1 MSGQIFISYRR
12 DDASFPAGRI
22 YDHLVTRFPQNQV
35 FMDVDNLDPGIDF
48 VEAIEGSVGSCEV
61 LVAVIGQRWLTS
73 ADEKGRRRLDNPND
87 FVRLEVATALK
98 RGIRVIPVLVER
110 ALVPESDQLPDDLKA
125 LGRRNALEISHNRFN
140 TDVARLVKAI
150 EGVLEKVEAE
160 RKQREKERL
169 EAEQR
174 EKERLEAEQREK
186 DRLEAEQ
193 REKDR
198 LEAEQREKDRLEAEQ
213 REKDRLE
220 AEQREKDRLEAE
232 QREKDRLEAE
242 QREKDRLEAE
252 QREKDRLAAEQREK
266 DRLEA
271 EQREKD
277 RLAAEQR
284 EKERLEAEQREKDRL
299 AAEQRE
305 NVRLEAEQLEKERET
320 KEQWEKQRLAVEQR
334 EKAQAEAEQRSRDQI
349 LAEHREKKER
359 RETQQREK
367 DRLEAEQRQRES
379 TSNDKP
385 IPPDP
390 LYSQDFK
397 PAQAKTPPN
406 FESKGST
413 KQKPS
418 THNVPLIASVVV
430 LCFIALIWVSNSK
443 LSQSGRGVALVTPT
457 PESTPIAQ
465 STPTPESTPIAQSTP
480 TPESTPIAQSTP
492 TPEST
497 PIAQST
503 PTPES
508 TPIAQST
515 PTLESTPIAQSTPT
529 LESTPIAQSTPTP
542 ESTPTRNAPTGL
554 SATNDTARSY
564 ENWGSWDYSK
574 GEYDVAIRDYSQAI
588 NADPRDGAAYYGRA
602 LAYQA
607 QGKNDK
613 ARADF
618 AKAKRLGYTL
628 AQADSDTAMPIPEST
643 PTRDAPTGLSATNDT
658 ARSYENWG
666 SWDYSKGEYDVAI
679 RDYSQAINADP
690 RDGAAYYG
698 RALAYQAQGKNDK
711 AQADFAKAKR
721 LGFTGSQ

>member
-213 REKDRLE
+213 REKDRL
-220 AEQREKDRLEAE
+220 
-232 QREKDRLEAE
+232 
-242 QREKDRLEAE
+242 
-252 QREKDRLAAEQREK
+252 
-266 DRLEA
+266 
-271 EQREKD
+271 
-277 RLAAEQR
+277 
-284 EKERLEAEQREKDRL
+284 

-320 KEQWEKQRLAVEQR
+320 KEQWEKQRLAVEQL

-430 LCFIALIWVSNSK
+430 LCFIA
-443 LSQSGRGVALVTPT
+443 
-457 PESTPIAQ
+457 
-465 STPTPESTPIAQSTP
+465 
-480 TPESTPIAQSTP
+480 
-492 TPEST
+492 
-497 PIAQST
+497 
-503 PTPES
+503 
-508 TPIAQST
+508 
-515 PTLESTPIAQSTPT
+515 
-529 LESTPIAQSTPTP
+529 
-542 ESTPTRNAPTGL
+542 
-554 SATNDTARSY
+554 
-564 ENWGSWDYSK
+564 
-574 GEYDVAIRDYSQAI
+574 
-588 NADPRDGAAYYGRA
+588 
-602 LAYQA
+602 
-607 QGKNDK
+607 
-613 ARADF
+613 
-618 AKAKRLGYTL
+618 
-628 AQADSDTAMPIPEST
+628 
-643 PTRDAPTGLSATNDT
+643 
-658 ARSYENWG
+658 
-666 SWDYSKGEYDVAI
+666 
-679 RDYSQAINADP
+679 
-690 RDGAAYYG
+690 
-698 RALAYQAQGKNDK
+698 
-711 AQADFAKAKR
+711 
-721 LGFTGSQ
+721 

>member
-110 ALVPESDQLPDDLKA
+110 ALVPESDQLPDDLEA

-160 RKQREKERL
+160 RKQREKE
-169 EAEQR
+169 
-174 EKERLEAEQREK
+174 
-186 DRLEAEQ
+186 
-193 REKDR
+193 
-198 LEAEQREKDRLEAEQ
+198 RLEAEQ

-284 EKERLEAEQREKDRL
+284 EKERLDAEQREKERL

-497 PIAQST
+497 PIA
-503 PTPES
+503 
-508 TPIAQST
+508 
-515 PTLESTPIAQSTPT
+515 
-529 LESTPIAQSTPTP
+529 
-542 ESTPTRNAPTGL
+542 
-554 SATNDTARSY
+554 
-564 ENWGSWDYSK
+564 
-574 GEYDVAIRDYSQAI
+574 
-588 NADPRDGAAYYGRA
+588 
-602 LAYQA
+602 
-607 QGKNDK
+607 
-613 ARADF
+613 
-618 AKAKRLGYTL
+618 
-628 AQADSDTAMPIPEST
+628 
-643 PTRDAPTGLSATNDT
+643 
-658 ARSYENWG
+658 
-666 SWDYSKGEYDVAI
+666 
-679 RDYSQAINADP
+679 
-690 RDGAAYYG
+690 
-698 RALAYQAQGKNDK
+698 
-711 AQADFAKAKR
+711 
-721 LGFTGSQ
+721 